1 MSGSTLMRQA
11 MHNSKSLSLV
21 ALLAATSCGKATQP
35 KPQCKAQQEEYAA
48 KYIPDGFD
56 PAAPPDGCT
65 ADDILPGEV
74 LNLQYYRADLNG
86 APKLAIE
93 PASIAEAIAAGEE
106 HKVDVK
112 PEPEFSIGAFKDV
125 FPDDHDI
132 CEAPKLDATS
142 LHVDAIPPEDP
153 MKPETAV
160 AAVDLTY
167 KWANVKVL
175 TKPLSN
181 AVHFGAD
188 LERTTGTCTL
198 KYKVSAVYP
207 VIFCGDKEKPVLDE
221 NGMPTDEMEPDFE
234 NSKPLD
240 PKEACAPS
248 EAGQSEGSGLP
259 DLKYDCPEKL
269 LLCVPAV
276 KFPATN

>member
-1 MSGSTLMRQA
+1 MT
-11 MHNSKSLSLV
+11 LV
-21 ALLAATSCGKATQP
+21 ALFLAAGCGKATQP

-65 ADDILPGEV
+65 ADDVLAGEV

-93 PASIAEAIAAGEE
+93 PASIADAIAVGEE

-132 CEAPKLDATS
+132 CLAPKLDATS
-142 LHVDAIPPEDP
+142 LHVDAIPPDP
-153 MKPETAV
+153 AMPDDKGTP
-160 AAVDLTY
+160 AVDLTY

-181 AVHFGAD
+181 AVHFGAE

-221 NGMPTDEMEPDFE
+221 MGKETGEMEPDFE

-248 EAGQSEGSGLP
+248 EAGHSEGSGLP
-259 DLKYDCPEKL
+259 DLKYECPEKV
-269 LLCVPAV
+269 LLCVPSV
-276 KFPATN
+276 PFPATN